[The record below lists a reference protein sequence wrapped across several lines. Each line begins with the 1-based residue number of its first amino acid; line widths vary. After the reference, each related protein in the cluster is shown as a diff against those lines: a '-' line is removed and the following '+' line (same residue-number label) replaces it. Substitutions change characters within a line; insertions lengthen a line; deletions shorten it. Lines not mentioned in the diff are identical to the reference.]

1 MTEGNSSI
9 GSSLMARN
17 GKVSFF
23 LLKKQS
29 KTHTHMV
36 SSFLGAAVLG
46 CDDGCVSQV
55 IGGRKAGLQTKPV

>member
-9 GSSLMARN
+9 GYSLMARN

-29 KTHTHMV
+29 KTHAHMV
-36 SSFLGAAVLG
+36 SSFLDAVVVG

-55 IGGRKAGLQTKPV
+55 IGVRKAGLQTKPI